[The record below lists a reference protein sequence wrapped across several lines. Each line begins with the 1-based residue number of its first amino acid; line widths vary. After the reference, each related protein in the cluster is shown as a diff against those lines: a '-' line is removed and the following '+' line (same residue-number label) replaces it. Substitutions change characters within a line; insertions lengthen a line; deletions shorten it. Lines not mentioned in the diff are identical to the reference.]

1 MTADPNAVA
10 YERMVAS
17 HPVLIG
23 VRPAHEVVPGMQRN
37 LILHAAPATTWADMS
52 EAMRGG
58 MVGAALFEGLA
69 RTPEEAAAR
78 AQSGEI
84 VFGAAQDHWAMAGGV
99 GSITAS
105 LPVMVI
111 EDRATG
117 NRATHF
123 LMEGLGRTLV
133 AGAFDPAVLRR
144 LFWFRDV
151 LGPVLDQAIRSTGG
165 IDLRVI
171 MAEAL
176 AQGDELHN
184 RNRAATGLLL
194 NRLALAMLDNP
205 PPPDEHK
212 RILSFIAATPQ
223 FFVGAVLP
231 AAKLMLRAAHAIPGC
246 SVVTAIGANGRS
258 CGLQISG
265 MGNRWFTAPVDVPR
279 GLLQRGYTEAD
290 SSPACGDS
298 LSVEAAGLGASVLPT
313 APALTPMLGLSL
325 DDAMRCSTGAYR
337 IALGEHPHYRIPA
350 LGYRG
355 APVGVDARKVVA
367 SGILPVIDIMI
378 GHRTPGVGMVGMGVV
393 SPPMRCFAAAV
404 QALNAGG

>member
-1 MTADPNAVA
+1 MTADPNAIA

-17 HPVLIG
+17 HPALIA

-58 MVGAALFEGLA
+58 MIGAALFEGLA

-78 AQSGEI
+78 MQAGDI
-84 VFGAAQDHWAMAGGV
+84 AFGAAQDHWAMAGGV

-151 LGPVLDQAIRSTGG
+151 LGPALDRAIRGAGG
-165 IDLRVI
+165 IDLRPI

-184 RNRAATGLLL
+184 RNRAATGMLLA
-194 NRLALAMLDNP
+194 RLALALLDAP
-205 PPPDEHK
+205 PPPEEHK
-212 RILSFIAATPQ
+212 RILAFIAATPQ
-223 FFVGAVLP
+223 FFVGCVLP
-231 AAKLMLRAAHAIPGC
+231 AAKLMLRAAHGIPGC
-246 SVVTAIGANGRS
+246 SVVTAMGANGRE
-258 CGLQISG
+258 CGVQISG
-265 MGNRWFTAPVDVPR
+265 MGSRWFTAPMDAPHGV
-279 GLLQRGYTEAD
+279 LQRGYAAPD
-290 SSPACGDS
+290 AAPACGDS
-298 LSVEAAGLGASVLPT
+298 LAVEAAGLGASVLPG
-313 APALTPMLGLSL
+313 APALAPQLGLSL
-325 DDAMRCSTGAYR
+325 DDAMRCALNAYR
-337 IALGEHPHYRIPA
+337 IALGEHPTYRVPA

-367 SGILPVIDIMI
+367 SGILPTIDIMI
-378 GHRTPGVGMVGMGVV
+378 GHRQPGVGMIGMGVV
-393 SPPMRCFAAAV
+393 NPPMRCFQAAV
-404 QALNAGG
+404 QALNAGS